1 MISSDEKSVFLIG
14 REYRTY
20 AVLCVLGVALICV
33 VLLRLWGIEQRSMS
47 HPEIYIPGIELV
59 PGISEPPPRH
69 DLAGTIWWHFHD
81 EPHPMGWYVS
91 MLGWTKLFGTSHLSL
106 RFPGV
111 LFAMGSVPLIFL
123 IARSIFGSSIGCLA
137 ALLLSLHGFHIFWS
151 QMARMYVAGAFLSLL
166 ATWLLLCLVRTP
178 RPRPWLELAYVA
190 SVVAG
195 VLTVEFFWPLIMIHL
210 LWTALVLPR
219 SELVPT
225 RFSHR
230 IGLWQ
235 GARLFQIQSLA
246 FILAAPALL
255 HAVYRARKGATF
267 DPYPG
272 FLVEYFSFGFL
283 FAKDAFSIPQL
294 QINVI
299 WSWLLLA
306 FALLLLT
313 ASLKAPKREA
323 PIFAT
328 TPRIPV
334 WIPGLLA
341 VCSAS
346 FIFWLASIAHRRN
359 EALMA
364 MTILPFLALLIPALG
379 AVWGR
384 FVPRLP
390 SRTLHHPQERA
401 LLLWLLAVAA
411 PLILFAASHVVSVL
425 ASRAF
430 LVFVPYLL
438 ILSAAGAVW
447 LFQNIRFRLATTSLC
462 LLVFAASVPYA
473 TRKPGAPNDYQ
484 GIAQAVLSEMQP
496 SDLVF
501 LRNRDWVDTPLFYY
515 INDANFVV
523 SEYDI
528 SLRTNPTSRV
538 WLITWP
544 HEGELVI
551 TDARREALSDY
562 EKTQK
567 FEKLRA
573 QAELF
578 EPKVKP

>member
-1 MISSDEKSVFLIG
+1 MASSDEKSVFPIR

-20 AVLCVLGVALICV
+20 AVLCALGVALACV

-47 HPEIYIPGIELV
+47 HPEIYVPGIELV

-69 DLAGTIWWHFHD
+69 DLAETLWWHFHD
-81 EPHPMGWYVS
+81 EPHPVGWYTA
-91 MLGWTKLFGTSHLSL
+91 MLGWTKTFGTSHFAL
-106 RFPGV
+106 RFPGI
-111 LFAMGSVPLIFL
+111 LFAMGSIPLIFL

-178 RPRPWLELAYVA
+178 RSRPWLEFAYIA

-219 SELVPT
+219 PELVSN
-225 RFSHR
+225 RSSHR

-235 GARLFQIQSLA
+235 RPRLFQIQSLA
-246 FILAAPALL
+246 FILAAPALV
-255 HAVYRARKGATF
+255 HAVYRARKGAAL
-267 DPYPG
+267 DPSPD
-272 FLVEYFSFGFL
+272 FLIEYFSFGFL
-283 FAKDAFSIPQL
+283 FAKDEFTIPQL
-294 QINVI
+294 QIGQV
-299 WSWLLLA
+299 WVWLLLA

-328 TPRIPV
+328 TPRISV

-341 VCSAS
+341 VCSAG

-364 MTILPFLALLIPALG
+364 MSILPFLALLIPVLG
-379 AVWGR
+379 AVWGK

-390 SRTLHHPQERA
+390 SHTLHHPQERA

-411 PLILFAASHVVSVL
+411 PLILFAASHFVSVL
-425 ASRAF
+425 APQAF

-438 ILSAAGAVW
+438 ILCAAGAVW
-447 LFQNIRFRLATTSLC
+447 LFQNIRLRLATTGLC
-462 LLVFAASVPYA
+462 LLVFAASILYA
-473 TRKPGAPNDYQ
+473 SRKPGAPNDYQ
-484 GIAQAVLSEMQP
+484 GIAQAVLSEMQ
-496 SDLVF
+496 SGDLVF

-523 SEYDI
+523 SEYDA
-528 SLRTNPTSRV
+528 SLQANPTSRV

-544 HEGELVI
+544 HEEAFVI

-562 EKTQK
+562 DKTLEI
-567 FEKLRA
+567 EKLRA
-573 QAELF
+573 RAELF
-578 EPKVKP
+578 EPEGKP